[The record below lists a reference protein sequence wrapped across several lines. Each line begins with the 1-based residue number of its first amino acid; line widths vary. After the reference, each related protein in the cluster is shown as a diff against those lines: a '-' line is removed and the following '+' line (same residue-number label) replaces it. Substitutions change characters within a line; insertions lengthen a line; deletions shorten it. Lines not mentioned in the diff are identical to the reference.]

1 VTAISFFDPAGTPAV
16 PDPSDLSEP
25 DGSSPAPDSAVPLRD
40 RLLGAGVVLALL
52 AILAVTVVWRAQ
64 RDDSADS
71 LAVGST
77 PTTVAPDPSGSST
90 STVPVPDAWPAEV
103 QPLVTFV
110 EQHRGGKFDHPV
122 PITYLTRD
130 QYEGAAQAETQDTTP
145 QDTSDLQNVEG
156 QLRSLALAGPD
167 LDLQGATEQLYGGG
181 TLAFYDPKANEIKV
195 LGTDLDVA
203 HRVTLV
209 HELTHAWQD
218 QHDFLDKLDGLDD
231 ARKTT
236 LQALAEGDAMRIEDE
251 YVDTLSSSDRAAFDK
266 QTAQQGAE
274 VDLGGVP
281 EALITAFSSPYAL
294 GAPYVKVL
302 DEQGGNAEI
311 NKAMGD
317 PPPAE
322 ADLIVLDRFF
332 AGAQP
337 VAVDEPS
344 LPDGAERLDGGE
356 FGAITWIMALSERI
370 DPRDA
375 LNLVDRWAGDQSVTY
390 RQDGRV
396 CTAAAYEGLTAADTD
411 NAATR
416 IGAWA
421 AAMPAGYGA
430 TVERTGDVAVLRS
443 CEPSSGDA
451 GVVGRTQAALE
462 YPALR
467 TEIVSQALA
476 SGATLA
482 NAQCFAASVVDSLS
496 VDDMQA
502 GVINQP
508 DRVAQLSAQARAA
521 CPG

>member
-1 VTAISFFDPAGTPAV
+1 
-16 PDPSDLSEP
+16 
-25 DGSSPAPDSAVPLRD
+25 
-40 RLLGAGVVLALL
+40 
-52 AILAVTVVWRAQ
+52 
-64 RDDSADS
+64 
-71 LAVGST
+71 
-77 PTTVAPDPSGSST
+77 
-90 STVPVPDAWPAEV
+90 VPVPDAWPAEV

-236 LQALAEGDAMRIEDE
+236 LQALAEGDAMRIEGE
-251 YVDTLSSSDRAAFDK
+251 YVDTLSSSDRDAYEK
-266 QTAQQGAE
+266 QSQQQADAT
-274 VDLGGVP
+274 DLSGVP
-281 EALITAFSSPYAL
+281 EALVTAFSSPYAL

-356 FGAITWIMALSERI
+356 FGAITWIIGSLA
-370 DPRDA
+370 
-375 LNLVDRWAGDQSVTY
+375 QSL
-390 RQDGRV
+390 
-396 CTAAAYEGLTAADTD
+396 AAPVPL
-411 NAATR
+411 
-416 IGAWA
+416 
-421 AAMPAGYGA
+421 
-430 TVERTGDVAVLRS
+430 
-443 CEPSSGDA
+443 
-451 GVVGRTQAALE
+451 
-462 YPALR
+462 
-467 TEIVSQALA
+467 
-476 SGATLA
+476 
-482 NAQCFAASVVDSLS
+482 
-496 VDDMQA
+496 
-502 GVINQP
+502 
-508 DRVAQLSAQARAA
+508 
-521 CPG
+521 